1 MRIDMV
7 SYTMVCAGTFIRHLL
22 LANVGCTCLDC
33 TPEHVMLACVSS
45 IQCEDVCLQVTRDKL
60 MDKYHEQWPHY
71 NFAQHKGY
79 GTAAH
84 MAVMKQ
90 LGACPIHR
98 RTFAPLKHWIEAG
111 TVAFVD
117 IKQVAPMSDTS

>member
-1 MRIDMV
+1 MV
-7 SYTMVCAGTFIRHLL
+7 ELCLHFATQFCFWLLIVLCA
-22 LANVGCTCLDC
+22 
-33 TPEHVMLACVSS
+33 
-45 IQCEDVCLQVTRDKL
+45 CLQVTRDKL
-60 MDKYHEQWPHY
+60 MEQYHEQWPQY

-84 MAVMKQ
+84 MAALKE

-111 TVAFVD
+111 E
-117 IKQVAPMSDTS
+117 ISCTSSTHS